1 MAAGA
6 AAMAACTHQAATGRT
21 DAPYCACH
29 PTPATSMRRSSL
41 HLTAVACI
49 ALALAA
55 CRDPGPPP
63 GGRVDGLQRQ
73 DLRVGTGTP
82 ARSGMEVTV
91 HYTGWN
97 FDEAA
102 ADQRG
107 TKFDS
112 SLDRGE
118 PFTFLLGAGRVIR
131 GWDEGVAGMRV
142 GGVRVLKI
150 PPELGYG
157 RAGAGGVI
165 PPNGSLVF
173 EVELLDAQAAD

>member
-1 MAAGA
+1 M
-6 AAMAACTHQAATGRT
+6 HR
-21 DAPYCACH
+21 PV
-29 PTPATSMRRSSL
+29 P
-41 HLTAVACI
+41 HLAFTVLI

-63 GGRVDGLQRQ
+63 GGRVAELQRE
-73 DLRVGTGTP
+73 DVRVGTGDL
-82 ARSGMEVTV
+82 ARPGMEVTV

-97 FDEAA
+97 Y
-102 ADQRG
+102 DQDARQSRG

-112 SLDRGE
+112 SVDRGE

-173 EVELLDAQAAD
+173 EVELLGVQAKE